1 MHALTGGY
9 SETGREWLNELN
21 RTLEGN
27 GAFALDYI
35 RQNLPGIKAA
45 KPQGTYMMWLDLAEY
60 LETSGKSLDEV
71 LHAGWDVGVGWQSG
85 VLFEGPTHIRL
96 NLASPL
102 SRIQEAF
109 RRMKEYVFI

>member
-1 MHALTGGY
+1 
-9 SETGREWLNELN
+9 
-21 RTLEGN
+21 
-27 GAFALDYI
+27 
-35 RQNLPGIKAA
+35 
-45 KPQGTYMMWLDLAEY
+45 MMWLDLAEY
-60 LETSGKSLDEV
+60 LETSGKSLNEV

-85 VLFEGPTHIRL
+85 VQFEGPSHIRP